1 MASISKRDGAS
12 SKRRGNHEGSNP
24 LQRSDGRWQVHVRY
38 TDQYGVNKRTTVYGK
53 TAQDARDKAGEVR
66 KRLTEGLPARD
77 KKTTLQAFTL
87 EWIASALAAS
97 DRKRTTKVMYAGV
110 ARVHIVGSHIG
121 GLALDKVR
129 PMHVEGWIVGL
140 RDKGLAE
147 STIRSAYTILRAV
160 LDTAVRD
167 GALAR
172 NPAASVKRPKVT
184 VKEAAYLTPEQV
196 RTLLEAA
203 RTSRYAP
210 LFSLLVNTGLRRGEA
225 LALQWS
231 DIDFEG
237 KLLRVRG
244 TLARVDGK
252 LIVTSTKTA
261 KSKRSVPVSAEAER
275 LLKDIR
281 TRQLQERLKA
291 GSVWHQ
297 TGYVFTTEDGMPC
310 DPRHALRA
318 LKSAATKT
326 GMPGVG
332 LHTLRH
338 SAATAMLS
346 NGVPLKVVSD
356 ILGHASI
363 VITAD
368 IYGHVSPDVSRDA
381 LATLSASLLA

>member
-1 MASISKRDGAS
+1 MST

-38 TDQYGVNKRTTVYGK
+38 TDQYGLNKRTTVYGR
-53 TAQDARDKAGEVR
+53 TAQDARDKASEVR

-77 KKTTLQAFTL
+77 KRTTLETFTL
-87 EWIASALAAS
+87 EWITSALAAS
-97 DRKRTTKVMYAGV
+97 DRKSTTKTMYAGV

-140 RDKGLAE
+140 RAKGLSE
-147 STIRSAYTILRAV
+147 STVRSAYTILRAI

-172 NPAASVKRPKVT
+172 NPAAAVKRPKVT
-184 VKEAAYLTPEQV
+184 AKESVFLTPEQV
-196 RTLLEAA
+196 RALLDAA
-203 RTSRYAP
+203 KSSRYAP
-210 LFSLLVNTGLRRGEA
+210 LFSLLVNTGVRRGEA
-225 LALQWS
+225 LALRWS
-231 DIDFEG
+231 DIDFED

-244 TLARVDGK
+244 TLARVDGD

-261 KSKRSVPVSAEAER
+261 KSKRSIPVSDGTDR

-281 TRQLQERLKA
+281 KQQVRDQLKA
-291 GSVWHQ
+291 GSQWHQ
-297 TGYVFTTEDGMPC
+297 SGYVFTTEDGQPC
-310 DPRHALRA
+310 DPRNALRA

-326 GMPGVG
+326 GMTGVG

-338 SAATAMLS
+338 SAATAMLT
-346 NGVPLKVVSD
+346 NGVPLKVVSE

-368 IYGHVSPDVSRDA
+368 IYGHVSPDVSREA

>member
-1 MASISKRDGAS
+1 MST

-24 LQRSDGRWQVHVRY
+24 LQRADGRWAVHVRY
-38 TDQYGVNKRTTVYGK
+38 VDQYGVSKRATVYGK
-53 TAQDARDKAGEVR
+53 TAQDARDKASEVR
-66 KRLTEGLPARD
+66 NRLTEGLPARD
-77 KKTTLQAFTL
+77 KRTTLETFTT

-97 DRKRTTKVMYAGV
+97 DRKSTTKTMYAGV

-140 RDKGLAE
+140 RAKGLAE
-147 STIRSAYTILRAV
+147 STVRSAYTILRAI

-172 NPAASVKRPKVT
+172 NPAAAVKRPKVT
-184 VKEAAYLTPEQV
+184 AKESVFLTPEQV

-203 RTSRYAP
+203 KSSRYAP

-225 LALQWS
+225 LALRWS
-231 DIDFEG
+231 DVDVEG

-244 TLARVDGK
+244 TLARVDGD
-252 LIVTSTKTA
+252 LIVTSVKTA
-261 KSKRSVPVSAEAER
+261 KSKRSISVSDETGR
-275 LLKDIR
+275 LLKEIR
-281 TRQLQERLKA
+281 KHQLEDQLKA
-291 GSVWHQ
+291 GSQWHQ
-297 TGYVFTTEDGMPC
+297 SGYVFTTEDGQPC
-310 DPRHALRA
+310 DPRNALRA

-326 GMPGVG
+326 GMTGVG

-338 SAATAMLS
+338 SAATAMLTG
-346 NGVPLKVVSD
+346 GVPLKVVSE

-368 IYGHVSPDVSRDA
+368 IYGHVSPDVSREA
-381 LATLSASLLA
+381 LATLSASLLG

>member
-1 MASISKRDGAS
+1 M
-12 SKRRGNHEGSNP
+12 
-24 LQRSDGRWQVHVRY
+24 RSRSCWQVHVRY
-38 TDQYGVNKRTTVYGK
+38 TDQYGLNKRTTVYGK
-53 TAQDARDKAGEVR
+53 TAQDARDKASEVR

-77 KKTTLQAFTL
+77 KRTTLETFTL

-97 DRKRTTKVMYAGV
+97 DRKATTKVMYAGV

-140 RDKGLAE
+140 RGKGLAE
-147 STIRSAYTILRAV
+147 STVRSAYTILRAI

-172 NPAASVKRPKVT
+172 NPAAVKRPKVT
-184 VKEAAYLTPEQV
+184 AKESAFLTPEQV
-196 RTLLEAA
+196 RALLEAA
-203 RTSRYAP
+203 KTSRYAS

-225 LALQWS
+225 LALRWS
-231 DIDFEG
+231 DIDFED

-244 TLARVDGK
+244 TLARVDGD

-261 KSKRSVPVSAEAER
+261 KSKRSIPVSDGTDR
-275 LLKDIR
+275 LFKDIR
-281 TRQLQERLKA
+281 KQQVRDQLKA
-291 GSVWHQ
+291 GSQWHQ
-297 TGYVFTTEDGMPC
+297 SGYVFTTEDGRPC
-310 DPRHALRA
+310 DPRNALRA

-326 GMPGVG
+326 GMTGVG

-338 SAATAMLS
+338 SAATAMLT
-346 NGVPLKVVSD
+346 NGVPLKVVSE

-368 IYGHVSPDVSRDA
+368 IYGHVSPDVSREA

>member
-1 MASISKRDGAS
+1 MST

-53 TAQDARDKAGEVR
+53 TAPDARDKASEVR

-77 KKTTLQAFTL
+77 KRTTLETFTL
-87 EWIASALAAS
+87 DWIASALAAS
-97 DRKRTTKVMYAGV
+97 DRKGTTKVMYAGV

-147 STIRSAYTILRAV
+147 STVRSAYTILRAI

-172 NPAASVKRPKVT
+172 NPAAVVKRPKVT
-184 VKEAAYLTPEQV
+184 AKESPFLTPEQV
-196 RTLLEAA
+196 RALLEAA
-203 RTSRYAP
+203 KSSRYAP

-225 LALQWS
+225 LALRWS
-231 DIDFEG
+231 DIDSED

-244 TLARVDGK
+244 TLTRVDGD

-261 KSKRSVPVSAEAER
+261 KSRRSIPVSDGTGA
-275 LLKDIR
+275 LLKEIR
-281 TRQLQERLKA
+281 KHQVKEQLKA
-291 GSVWHQ
+291 GSQWHQ
-297 TGYVFTTEDGMPC
+297 TPYVFTTEDGPPC
-310 DPRHALRA
+310 DPRNALRA
-318 LKSAATKT
+318 LKAAAAKA
-326 GMPGVG
+326 GMTGVG

-338 SAATAMLS
+338 SAATAMLT
-346 NGVPLKVVSD
+346 NGVPLKVVSE

-368 IYGHVSPDVSRDA
+368 IYGHVSPDVSREA

>member
-1 MASISKRDGAS
+1 MST

-24 LQRSDGRWQVHVRY
+24 LQRSDGRWAVHVRY
-38 TDQYGVNKRTTVYGK
+38 VDQYGVSKRSTVYGK
-53 TAQDARDKAGEVR
+53 TAQDARDKASEVR
-66 KRLTEGLPARD
+66 NRLTEGLPARD
-77 KKTTLQAFTL
+77 KRTTLETFTT

-97 DRKRTTKVMYAGV
+97 DRKSTTKAMYAGV

-140 RDKGLAE
+140 RAKGLAE
-147 STIRSAYTILRAV
+147 STVRSAYTILRAI

-172 NPAASVKRPKVT
+172 NPAAVVKRPKVT
-184 VKEAAYLTPEQV
+184 AKESVFLTPEQV
-196 RTLLEAA
+196 RALLESAKS
-203 RTSRYAP
+203 SRYAP
-210 LFSLLVNTGLRRGEA
+210 LFKLLVNTGLRRGEA
-225 LALQWS
+225 LALRWS
-231 DIDFEG
+231 DIDFED

-244 TLARVDGK
+244 TLTRVDGD

-261 KSKRSVPVSAEAER
+261 KSRRSIPVSDGTEQ
-275 LLKDIR
+275 LLKEIR
-281 TRQLQERLKA
+281 KHQLEERLKA
-291 GSVWHQ
+291 GSQWHQ
-297 TGYVFTTEDGMPC
+297 TPYVFTAEDGRPC
-310 DPRHALRA
+310 DPRNALRA
-318 LKSAATKT
+318 LKAAATKA
-326 GMPGVG
+326 GMDGVG

-338 SAATAMLS
+338 SAATAMLT
-346 NGVPLKVVSD
+346 NGVPLKVVSE

-368 IYGHVSPDVSRDA
+368 IYGHVSPDVSREA

>member
-1 MASISKRDGAS
+1 MST

-24 LQRSDGRWQVHVRY
+24 FQRDDGRWQVLVRY
-38 TDQYGVNKRTTVYGK
+38 TDQYGLTKRATVYGK
-53 TAQDARDKAGEVR
+53 TAPDAREKAGEVLA
-66 KRLTEGLPARD
+66 RLTEGLPARD
-77 KKTTLQAFTL
+77 KKTTLETFTL

-97 DRKRTTKVMYAGV
+97 DRKATTKTMYAGV

-140 RDKGLAE
+140 RAKGLSE
-147 STIRSAYTILRAV
+147 STVRSAYTILRAI

-172 NPAASVKRPKVT
+172 NPAAAVKRPKVT
-184 VKEAAYLTPEQV
+184 AKEAAYLTPEQV

-203 RTSRYAP
+203 KKSRYAP

-231 DIDFEG
+231 NVDTEDS
-237 KLLRVRG
+237 LLRVRG
-244 TLARVDGK
+244 TLARVDGD

-261 KSKRSVPVSAEAER
+261 KSKRSIPVSEATAR
-275 LLKDIR
+275 LLRDIR
-281 TRQLQERLKA
+281 KQQLKDRLKA

-297 TGYVFTTEDGMPC
+297 TPYVFTTEDGQPC
-310 DPRHALRA
+310 DPRNALRA
-318 LKSAATKT
+318 LKSAATKA
-326 GMPGVG
+326 GMTGVG

-338 SAATAMLS
+338 SAATVMLT
-346 NGVPLKVVSD
+346 NGISLKVVSE

-363 VITAD
+363 AITGD
-368 IYGHVSPDVSRDA
+368 VYGHVSPDVSREA
-381 LATLSASLLA
+381 LATLSASLLT

>member
-1 MASISKRDGAS
+1 MAGTT

-24 LQRSDGRWQVHVRY
+24 VLRSDGRWQVLIRHM
-38 TDQYGVNKRTTVYGK
+38 DQYGVNKRTPVYGK
-53 TAQDARDKAGEVR
+53 TAQDARDKASEIR
-66 KRLTEGLPARD
+66 KRLTDGLPARD
-77 KKTTLQAFTL
+77 KRTTLETFTT

-140 RDKGLAE
+140 KDKGLAE

-172 NPAASVKRPKVT
+172 NPAAVVKRPKVT
-184 VKEAAYLTPEQV
+184 TTEAAYLTPEQV
-196 RTLLEAA
+196 RTLLEAGKG
-203 RTSRYAP
+203 SRYGH
-210 LFSLLVNTGLRRGEA
+210 LFTLLVNTGLRRGEA
-225 LALQWS
+225 LALSWS
-231 DIDFEG
+231 DVDLEA
-237 KLLRVRG
+237 KLLRVRA

-261 KSKRSVPVSAEAER
+261 KSKRSIPVSEATEA

-281 TRQLQERLKA
+281 TRQLKERLKA
-291 GSVWHQ
+291 GSQWHQ

-318 LKSAATKT
+318 LKSAAIKA
-326 GMPGVG
+326 GMEGIG

-338 SAATAMLS
+338 SAATTMLT
-346 NGVPLKVVSD
+346 NGVPLKVVSE

-368 IYGHVSPDVSRDA
+368 IYGHVSPDVSREA

>member
-1 MASISKRDGAS
+1 MST

-38 TDQYGVNKRTTVYGK
+38 TDQYGLNKRTTVYGR
-53 TAQDARDKAGEVR
+53 TAQDARDKASEVR

-77 KKTTLQAFTL
+77 KRTTLETFTL
-87 EWIASALAAS
+87 EWITSALAAS
-97 DRKRTTKVMYAGV
+97 DRKSTTKTMYAGV

-140 RDKGLAE
+140 RAKGLSE
-147 STIRSAYTILRAV
+147 STVRSAYTILRAI

-172 NPAASVKRPKVT
+172 NPAAAVKRPKVT
-184 VKEAAYLTPEQV
+184 AKESVFLTPEQV
-196 RTLLEAA
+196 RALLDAA
-203 RTSRYAP
+203 KSSRYAP

-225 LALQWS
+225 LALRWS
-231 DIDFEG
+231 DIDLED

-244 TLARVDGK
+244 TLARVDGD

-261 KSKRSVPVSAEAER
+261 KSKRSIPVSDGTDR

-281 TRQLQERLKA
+281 KQQVRDQLKA
-291 GSVWHQ
+291 GSQWHQ
-297 TGYVFTTEDGMPC
+297 SGYVFTTEDGQPC
-310 DPRHALRA
+310 DPRNALRA

-326 GMPGVG
+326 GMTGVG
-332 LHTLRH
+332 LHALRH
-338 SAATAMLS
+338 SAATAMLT
-346 NGVPLKVVSD
+346 NGVPLKVVSE

-368 IYGHVSPDVSRDA
+368 IYGHVSPDVSREA

>member
-1 MASISKRDGAS
+1 M
-12 SKRRGNHEGSNP
+12 
-24 LQRSDGRWQVHVRY
+24 
-38 TDQYGVNKRTTVYGK
+38 
-53 TAQDARDKAGEVR
+53 
-66 KRLTEGLPARD
+66 
-77 KKTTLQAFTL
+77 
-87 EWIASALAAS
+87 EWITSALAAS
-97 DRKRTTKVMYAGV
+97 DRKSTTKTMYAGV

-140 RDKGLAE
+140 RAKGLSE
-147 STIRSAYTILRAV
+147 STVRSAYTILRAI

-172 NPAASVKRPKVT
+172 NPAAAVKRPKVT
-184 VKEAAYLTPEQV
+184 AKESVFLTPEQV
-196 RTLLEAA
+196 RALLDAA
-203 RTSRYAP
+203 KSSRYAP
-210 LFSLLVNTGLRRGEA
+210 LFSLLVNTGVRRGEA
-225 LALQWS
+225 LALRWS
-231 DIDFEG
+231 DIDFED

-244 TLARVDGK
+244 TLARVDGD

-261 KSKRSVPVSAEAER
+261 KSKRSIPVSDGTDR

-281 TRQLQERLKA
+281 KQQVRDQLKA
-291 GSVWHQ
+291 GSQWHQ
-297 TGYVFTTEDGMPC
+297 SGYVFTTEDGQPC
-310 DPRHALRA
+310 DPRNALRA

-326 GMPGVG
+326 GMTGVG

-338 SAATAMLS
+338 SAATAMLT
-346 NGVPLKVVSD
+346 NGVPLKVVSE

-368 IYGHVSPDVSRDA
+368 IYGHVSPDVSREA

>member
-1 MASISKRDGAS
+1 MST

-24 LQRSDGRWQVHVRY
+24 LLRSDGRWQVHVRY

-53 TAQDARDKAGEVR
+53 TAPDARDKASEVR
-66 KRLTEGLPARD
+66 ARLTEGLPARD
-77 KKTTLQAFTL
+77 KRTTLETFTL
-87 EWIASALAAS
+87 DWIASALAAS
-97 DRKRTTKVMYAGV
+97 DRKGTTKTMYAGV

-140 RDKGLAE
+140 RAKGLAE
-147 STIRSAYTILRAV
+147 STVRSAYTILRAI

-172 NPAASVKRPKVT
+172 NPAAVVKRPRVT
-184 VKEAAYLTPEQV
+184 AKESSFLTPEQV
-196 RTLLEAA
+196 RALLEAA
-203 RTSRYAP
+203 KSSRYAP

-225 LALQWS
+225 LALRWS
-231 DIDFEG
+231 DIDFED

-244 TLARVDGK
+244 TLTRVDGD

-261 KSKRSVPVSAEAER
+261 KSRRSIPVSDGTGA
-275 LLKDIR
+275 LLKEIR
-281 TRQLQERLKA
+281 KHQVEEQLKA
-291 GSVWHQ
+291 GSQWHQ
-297 TGYVFTTEDGMPC
+297 TPYVFTTEDGRPC
-310 DPRHALRA
+310 DPRNALRA
-318 LKSAATKT
+318 LKAAATKA
-326 GMPGVG
+326 GMVGVG

-338 SAATAMLS
+338 SAATTMLT
-346 NGVPLKVVSD
+346 NGVPLKVVSE

-368 IYGHVSPDVSRDA
+368 IYGHVSPDVSREA